1 MMNTLSRVQACLEQA
16 VANHE
21 CAGISVLVRKNGQDV
36 LYAAAGH
43 ADIATGKKVQR
54 DHIFRLYSQSK
65 PITAAAALLLV
76 ERGQLDLMDPVEKF
90 LPGFHNQQVITAE
103 GLVPAQRPVWVM
115 DLLGMTAGTAYP
127 DADPAGQAAAKLFME
142 DHELILAGG
151 GMSTVEF
158 CNRMGE
164 LPLTFHPGSHWRYST
179 CADILGAVVE
189 VVSGKPFEDFLQEEF
204 FTPLGMKDTAFWV
217 PEEKRDRF
225 VTCYKR
231 IPGGLEP
238 FSSLHLAVGDYTRKP
253 AFCSGGAGLVSTLD
267 DYAAFADMLMNQ
279 GEYQGKRILS
289 PETVRFM
296 TQAQLSPAARADV
309 WESLEGYSYGKLMR
323 VCVEPG
329 RWAGMTRLG
338 EYGWDGW
345 LGSYFANFPAE
356 GMTILSMQNTTDTG
370 TSSAVRKARN
380 AILAGESLG
389 EL

>member
-1 MMNTLSRVQACLEQA
+1 MNTLSRVQACLEQA

-21 CAGISVLVRKNGQDV
+21 CAGISVLVRKAGQDM

-76 ERGQLDLMDPVEKF
+76 ERGQLDLMDPVEKY
-90 LPGFHNQQVITAE
+90 LPGFHGQQVITAE

-127 DADPAGQAAAKLFME
+127 DADPAGQAAARLFME

-151 GMSTVEF
+151 GMTTVEF

-189 VVSGKPFEDFLQEEF
+189 VASGKPFEDFLQEEF

-231 IPGGLEP
+231 IPGGLET
-238 FSSLHLAVGDYTRKP
+238 FSSLHLAVGDYARKP

-267 DYAAFADMLMNQ
+267 DYAAFADMLMNE
-279 GEYQGKRILS
+279 GTYQGKRILS

-296 TQAQLSPAARADV
+296 TQPQLSPAARADM
-309 WESLEGYSYGKLMR
+309 WDSLEGYSYGKLMR

-356 GMTILSMQNTTDTG
+356 KLTILSMQNTTDAG

-380 AILAGESLG
+380 AILAGESCG
-389 EL
+389 DI

>member
-1 MMNTLSRVQACLEQA
+1 MMNISSRVQTCLNRA
-16 VANHE
+16 VADHE

-43 ADIATGKKVQR
+43 ADIESDKKVQR

-90 LPGFHNQQVITAE
+90 LPGFHGQQVITAD
-103 GLVPAQRPVWVM
+103 GLVPAQRPVWIM

-142 DHELILAGG
+142 DHELILQGG

-164 LPLTFHPGSHWRYST
+164 LPLTFHPGTHWRYST

-189 VVSGKPFEDFLQEEF
+189 VASGKPFEDFLQEEF
-204 FTPLGMKDTAFWV
+204 FTPLSMKDTGFWV

-225 VTCYKR
+225 VTAYKR
-231 IPGGLEP
+231 IPGGVEP
-238 FSSLHLAVGDYTRKP
+238 FANLHLAVGDYSRMP

-267 DYAAFADMLMNQ
+267 DYAAFADMLMNE

-296 TQAQLSPAARADV
+296 TQPQLSPAARADM
-309 WESLEGYSYGKLMR
+309 WDSLEGYSYGKLMR

-356 GMTILSMQNTTDTG
+356 KLTILSMQNTTDTG
-370 TSSAVRKARN
+370 TASALRKVRN
-380 AILAGESLG
+380 AILAGESRG
-389 EL
+389 EI